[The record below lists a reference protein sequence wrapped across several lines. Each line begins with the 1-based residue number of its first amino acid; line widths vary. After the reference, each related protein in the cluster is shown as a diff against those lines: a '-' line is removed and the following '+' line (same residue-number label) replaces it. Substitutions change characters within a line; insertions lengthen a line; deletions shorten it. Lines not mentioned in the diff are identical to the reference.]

1 MEYKKSLCAA
11 VSTVTK
17 SKQVRFQFLLENWK
31 RQVWPSQSRFRW

>member
-1 MEYKKSLCAA
+1 MKYKKSLCAA

-31 RQVWPSQSRFRW
+31 CQVWLSQFRW